1 MTSKQREISAI
12 FDIIRKLKKDSKA
25 IIYISHRLAEI
36 FQIANRAS
44 VLKDDECMGTEMVKD
59 IDQNWI
65 VKKWL
70 VERYILNLI
79 REILKKV

>member
-65 VKKWL
+65 VKK
-70 VERYILNLI
+70 
-79 REILKKV
+79 

>member
-36 FQIANRAS
+36 FQIDDRTS

-65 VKKWL
+65 VKK
-70 VERYILNLI
+70 
-79 REILKKV
+79 